1 MSKAERE
8 SDRENIL
15 ERKKRQRTEAYSR
28 RRSLTEEERAA
39 KSAAICH
46 FLQEI
51 PALRQAETVF
61 SYAASA
67 VEANLDEINQV
78 LAEQGKRVCFPL
90 CYSDG
95 IMQAVLP
102 ALNDPQAWSRGA
114 FGIRE
119 PILERSSVVDPE
131 EIDVVLVPC
140 VVFDERGGRC
150 GHGKG
155 YYDRFLEGISPN
167 TPKILIAFDAQKT
180 DEVAMEETDVRM
192 DLVVT
197 EKGITAIRK

>member
-1 MSKAERE
+1 MKAGRE
-8 SDRENIL
+8 SDREKIL
-15 ERKKRQRTEAYSR
+15 ERKKRQRAEAYSR

-39 KSAAICH
+39 KSAAICC
-46 FLQEI
+46 FLQKI
-51 PALRQAETVF
+51 PALCAAETVF
-61 SYAASA
+61 SYAASP
-67 VEANLDEINQV
+67 VEANLDEINQD
-78 LAEQGKRVCFPL
+78 LTAQGKKVCFPL
-90 CYSDG
+90 CYRDG

-102 ALNDPQAWSRGA
+102 APNDPQAWRRGA

-119 PILERSSVVDPE
+119 PVLERSSVVAPE

-140 VVFDERGGRC
+140 VAFDDRGGRC

-167 TPKILIAFDAQKT
+167 IPKILIAFDAQKT

-197 EKGITAIRK
+197 EKGINAI

>member
-1 MSKAERE
+1 MVRIREE
-8 SDRENIL
+8 SDRESIL
-15 ERKKRQRTEAYSR
+15 ERKKRQRAEAYSR

-61 SYAASA
+61 SYAASP

-78 LAEQGKRVCFPL
+78 LAARGKRVCFPL

-102 ALNDPQAWSRGA
+102 DPNDPQAWRRGA

-119 PILERSSVVDPE
+119 PIPERSSVVDPE

-140 VVFDERGGRC
+140 VVFDDRGGRC

-167 TPKILIAFDAQKT
+167 VLKILIAFDVQKT
-180 DEVAMEETDVRM
+180 DGVAMEETDVRM
-192 DLVVT
+192 DMVVT
-197 EKGITAIRK
+197 EQGITVIPE

>member
-51 PALRQAETVF
+51 PALWQAETVC

-102 ALNDPQAWSRGA
+102 ALNDPQAWSRG

-119 PILERSSVVDPE
+119 PMERSSVVDPE

-150 GHGKG
+150 GRKG
-155 YYDRFLEGISPN
+155 VL
-167 TPKILIAFDAQKT
+167 
-180 DEVAMEETDVRM
+180 
-192 DLVVT
+192 
-197 EKGITAIRK
+197 

>member
-28 RRSLTEEERAA
+28 RRSLTEEERAV

-51 PALRQAETVF
+51 PALWQAETVF

-102 ALNDPQAWSRGA
+102 APGGFRHTGTNTGT
-114 FGIRE
+114 
-119 PILERSSVVDPE
+119 ILCR
-131 EIDVVLVPC
+131 
-140 VVFDERGGRC
+140 
-150 GHGKG
+150 
-155 YYDRFLEGISPN
+155 
-167 TPKILIAFDAQKT
+167 
-180 DEVAMEETDVRM
+180 
-192 DLVVT
+192 
-197 EKGITAIRK
+197 

>member
-1 MSKAERE
+1 MARIREE
-8 SDRENIL
+8 SDRETIP
-15 ERKKRQRTEAYSR
+15 ERKKRQRAEAYSR

-61 SYAASA
+61 SYAASP

-78 LAEQGKRVCFPL
+78 LAARGKRVCFPL

-102 ALNDPQAWSRGA
+102 APNDPQAWRRGA

-119 PILERSSVVDPE
+119 PIPERSSVVDPE

-140 VVFDERGGRC
+140 VVFDDRGGRC

-167 TPKILIAFDAQKT
+167 VLKILIAFDVQKT
-180 DEVAMEETDVRM
+180 DGVAMEETDVRM
-192 DLVVT
+192 DMVVT
-197 EKGITAIRK
+197 EQGITVIPE

>member
-1 MSKAERE
+1 MVRIREE
-8 SDRENIL
+8 SDRESIL
-15 ERKKRQRTEAYSR
+15 ERKKRQRAEAYSR
-28 RRSLTEEERAA
+28 RRSLTEEERAV

-51 PALRQAETVF
+51 PAQRQAETVF
-61 SYAASA
+61 SYAASP

-78 LAEQGKRVCFPL
+78 LAAQGKRVCFPL

-102 ALNDPQAWSRGA
+102 APNDPQAWRRGD

-119 PILERSSVVDPE
+119 PIPERSTVVDPE

-140 VVFDERGGRC
+140 VVFDDRGGRC

-167 TPKILIAFDAQKT
+167 VLKILIAFDAQKT
-180 DEVAMEETDVRM
+180 DGVAMEETDVRM

-197 EKGITAIRK
+197 EQGITVIPE

>member
-1 MSKAERE
+1 MKAGRE
-8 SDRENIL
+8 SDREKIL
-15 ERKKRQRTEAYSR
+15 ERKKRQRAEAYSR

-39 KSAAICH
+39 KSAAICC

-51 PALRQAETVF
+51 PALCAAETVF
-61 SYAASA
+61 SYAASP
-67 VEANLDEINQV
+67 VEANLDEINQD
-78 LAEQGKRVCFPL
+78 LTAQGKKVCFPL
-90 CYSDG
+90 CYRDG

-102 ALNDPQAWSRGA
+102 APNDPQAWSRGA

-119 PILERSSVVDPE
+119 PVLERSSVVAPE

-140 VVFDERGGRC
+140 VAFDDRGGRC

-167 TPKILIAFDAQKT
+167 ALKIMIAFDVQKT

-197 EKGITAIRK
+197 EKGINAIQK

>member
-1 MSKAERE
+1 MARIREE
-8 SDRENIL
+8 SDRETIPD
-15 ERKKRQRTEAYSR
+15 RKKRQRAEAYSR

-61 SYAASA
+61 SYAASP

-78 LAEQGKRVCFPL
+78 LAARGKRVCFPL

-102 ALNDPQAWSRGA
+102 APNDPQAWRRGA

-119 PILERSSVVDPE
+119 PIPERSSVVDPE

-140 VVFDERGGRC
+140 VVFDDRGGRC

-167 TPKILIAFDAQKT
+167 VLKILIAFDAQKT
-180 DEVAMEETDVRM
+180 DGVAMEETDVRM
-192 DLVVT
+192 DMVVT
-197 EKGITAIRK
+197 EQGITVIPE